1 MTADCARVTS
11 RTTLESPG
19 VVAGAG
25 GLHPAVVLQRVPA
38 QTPRSPIALVGK
50 AFCKVDAAF
59 GKIMAGDLLTTSAT
73 QGHAMRVS
81 DRSRALGAI
90 IGKALAALDA
100 GSGLIPILVSP
111 R

>member
-11 RTTLESPG
+11 RTTPESPG

-25 GLHPAVVLQRVPA
+25 GLHPAVVLQRVPS
-38 QTPRSPIALVGK
+38 QPGSPIALVGK

-90 IGKALAALDA
+90 IGKALAVLDA

>member
-1 MTADCARVTS
+1 
-11 RTTLESPG
+11 
-19 VVAGAG
+19 
-25 GLHPAVVLQRVPA
+25 
-38 QTPRSPIALVGK
+38 
-50 AFCKVDAAF
+50 
-59 GKIMAGDLLTTSAT
+59 MAGDLLTTSAT

>member
-1 MTADCARVTS
+1 MPEVSIRRWCCS
-11 RTTLESPG
+11 RCP
-19 VVAGAG
+19 
-25 GLHPAVVLQRVPA
+25 
-38 QTPRSPIALVGK
+38 PRRLDLPSRWGK